1 MAVRTQIYQGLLWQQ
16 IIAEKGLKA
25 GARLPPLLL
34 LVLYNG
40 KRRWKAATD
49 IRELIALAPDSPLW
63 PWQPRVRYY
72 LQEPVGLRDAVAR
85 AAPIEPF
92 LAIVSRA

>member
-16 IIAEKGLKA
+16 IIAERRLKA

-40 KRRWKAATD
+40 VKRWRAATD
-49 IRELIALAPDSPLW
+49 IRQLIALAPNSPLW
-63 PWQPRVRYY
+63 SWQPQVRYY
-72 LQEPVGLRDAVAR
+72 LQEPVGLRGAVAR
-85 AAPIEPF
+85 ATPIEPF